1 MSTDLP
7 IEREITGSKGRYV
20 MRRDDEEAEL
30 TFSIVSPTLIIADH
44 TGVPDS
50 FRGTGAGK
58 ALVERLVADARAEG
72 VKIVPLCPF
81 VNAQRARHPNGP
93 TCSRSEPSRRRPGPR
108 QPCGRARRKR

>member
-1 MSTDLP
+1 
-7 IEREITGSKGRYV
+7 
-20 MRRDDEEAEL
+20 MRRDGEEAEL

-81 VNAQRARHPNGP
+81 VNAQRARHP
-93 TCSRSEPSRRRPGPR
+93 EWADVF
-108 QPCGRARRKR
+108 QV